1 MNDIQTS
8 TIRVPKNVL
17 EDIKIYCRKA
27 GQPVGEWVEKAWRFL
42 QKNDFDIYDNEA
54 TPCLPIPA
62 EVEKE
67 RNQVEALCKL
77 MREFIISQKQVQ
89 LPTQEI
95 IAKAVEE
102 KVKAESRTEEQEK
115 ELRRIQEENDRLRN
129 EIKYLQA
136 YKEKAHRELC
146 RVRDEQKTIGKI
158 KVNIEL

>member
-1 MNDIQTS
+1 M
-8 TIRVPKNVL
+8 
-17 EDIKIYCRKA
+17 A
-27 GQPVGEWVEKAWRFL
+27 FL
-42 QKNDFDIYDNEA
+42 AKNDFDIYDNEA

-77 MREFIISQKQVQ
+77 MSEFIISQKQVQ